1 MNPALIILGV
11 VVIIIIYMYFFYSTG
26 VTVLSNKL
34 DLSTQQT
41 AIPVASIADPG
52 ASRYAYECWVYM
64 NQYDGGKKTLFYRD
78 SDKQLKQSS
87 ISGNSCAE
95 SNSGT
100 TLFKNISLYVEGS
113 SPTLKV
119 DYVKNN
125 DTVAGSV
132 PTSSGVASCTGF
144 IQSFQKGTLVITDN
158 FPIQTWVHII
168 VSVDNNYIDTY
179 INGKLTKSIKEK
191 DGIYAPLKTSPLTFG
206 VSAGTSLAKLT
217 RYNTPIDPQTAWDK
231 YSVGNGANQFSKYLG
246 TLGLDV
252 SLKKD
257 NMEYSKLNI
266 F

>member
-26 VTVLSNKL
+26 VIVLSNKL
-34 DLSTQQT
+34 DLSTPQT

-52 ASRYAYECWVYM
+52 ARRYAYECWVYM

-78 SDKQLKQSS
+78 SDKQLKTSN
-87 ISGNSCAE
+87 ISGNSCSE

-100 TLFKNISLYVEGS
+100 TVFKNISLYVEGS

-125 DTVAGSV
+125 DMVAGSL
-132 PTSSGVASCTGF
+132 PTPCTGF

>member
-34 DLSTQQT
+34 DLTTPQT

-52 ASRYAYECWVYM
+52 ARRYAYECWVYM
-64 NQYDGGKKTLFYRD
+64 NQYDSTKKIFFSRE
-78 SDKQLKQSS
+78 SDKQLKEST

-95 SNSGT
+95 SISGAIA
-100 TLFKNISLYVEGS
+100 FKNISLYVEGS

-125 DTVAGSV
+125 DMVAGSL
-132 PTSSGVASCTGF
+132 PTSGTSAPCTGF
-144 IQSFQKGTLVITDN
+144 IQSFQKGTIVITDN

-179 INGKLTKSIKEK
+179 INGKMTKSIKEK
-191 DGIYAPLKTSPLTFG
+191 DGIYAPSKTSPLTFG

-231 YSVGNGANQFSKYLG
+231 YSAGNGANQLSKYLG

>member
-1 MNPALIILGV
+1 
-11 VVIIIIYMYFFYSTG
+11 
-26 VTVLSNKL
+26 
-34 DLSTQQT
+34 
-41 AIPVASIADPG
+41 
-52 ASRYAYECWVYM
+52 M
-64 NQYDGGKKTLFYRD
+64 NQYYGGKKIFFARD
-78 SDKQLKQSS
+78 SDKKERTSLITTVSDAS
-87 ISGNSCAE
+87 TCGESAE
-95 SNSGT
+95 SAT
-100 TLFKNISLYVEGS
+100 VFKNISLYVEGS

-125 DTVAGSV
+125 DMIPGSLPNPVVA
-132 PTSSGVASCTGF
+132 PCNGF
-144 IQSFQKGTLVITDN
+144 IQSFQKGTIVITDN
-158 FPIQTWVHII
+158 FPIQTWVHVI

-191 DGIYAPLKTSPLTFG
+191 DGIYAPLKTAKLEFG
-206 VSAGTSLAKLT
+206 QIVGTSLAKLT

-231 YSVGNGANQFSKYLG
+231 YSAGNGANQFSKYLG